1 MVSTPVT
8 AQGSLGIRGMDLRFG
23 MIQDEA
29 GTGQSDLSARLDV
42 AMAQYHC
49 FQGMC
54 PSRIRIKD

>member
-1 MVSTPVT
+1 
-8 AQGSLGIRGMDLRFG
+8 MDLRFG